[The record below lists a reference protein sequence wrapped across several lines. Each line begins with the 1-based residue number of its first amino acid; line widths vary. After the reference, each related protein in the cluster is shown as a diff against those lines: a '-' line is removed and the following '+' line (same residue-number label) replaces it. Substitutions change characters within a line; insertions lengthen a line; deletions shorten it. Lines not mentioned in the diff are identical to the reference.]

1 MRVRKN
7 EDTLIIKTCAV
18 DSYGITVLA
27 PVESREET
35 EKITGWL
42 EAIRNTLEG
51 LPLPKCFLF
60 EIIPEC
66 PQEIKDYIIKNL
78 LPQILKQG
86 CVRYEVE
93 VPLSEI
99 RLNSEELKD
108 TYRLLA
114 FYHGL
119 ACEIEVNPVGS
130 KLYLTDTHTHKEI
143 IKGLKFSVVV
153 APVDN
158 LCLVIDD
165 DDIPLL
171 QTYLDFL
178 KNLNI
183 TILILKERILASMT
197 LESL

>member
-18 DSYGITVLA
+18 DSYRITVLS
-27 PVESREET
+27 PVESREEA

-99 RLNSEELKD
+99 CLNLEELKD
-108 TYRLLA
+108 TYSVLA

-130 KLYLTDTHTHKEI
+130 KLYLTNTHKEI

-165 DDIPLL
+165 GDIPLL

-178 KNLNI
+178 KNLNT
-183 TILILKERILASMT
+183 TILILKERILASMI